1 MTSKSRAAVAAF
13 FAVFALAFVAVPT
26 TAAPTAAHPD
36 CVRPCH
42 F

>member
-1 MTSKSRAAVAAF
+1 MTSRLRATVATL
-13 FAVFALAFVAVPT
+13 FAVFALAFVVAPA

>member
-1 MTSKSRAAVAAF
+1 MSSRLRAVVATVFVVLSFSFGAVVTTS
-13 FAVFALAFVAVPT
+13 
-26 TAAPTAAHPD
+26 APTSAHSD

>member
-1 MTSKSRAAVAAF
+1 MTSKLGTAVAV
-13 FAVFALAFVAVPT
+13 VFVVFSFTFMAAGT
-26 TAAPTAAHPD
+26 TAAPTAARSE

>member
-1 MTSKSRAAVAAF
+1 MTSRLRAVVAAVF
-13 FAVFALAFVAVPT
+13 VVLSFSFGAVVTV
-26 TAAPTAAHPD
+26 AAPTSAHPD

>member
-1 MTSKSRAAVAAF
+1 MTSRLRAVVAAVFVVLSFSAGIAA
-13 FAVFALAFVAVPT
+13 T
-26 TAAPTAAHPD
+26 TAVVTAAHPD

>member
-1 MTSKSRAAVAAF
+1 MTSRLRAVAA
-13 FAVFALAFVAVPT
+13 VVFVALSFSFGAVVT
-26 TAAPTAAHPD
+26 TAAPTAARPD